1 MKQILKWIENFW
13 YHHKLAAV
21 IIVFAV
27 VFLIIATVQ
36 TVSKDN
42 ADINILY
49 AGPFWLSSAEI
60 RGIESAFIQTMSEDY
75 NGDGKNLV
83 VIKDI
88 ILLSDVQI
96 EERIENAKAEGVTDL
111 YINRNE
117 NLKLR
122 NSLTTEIMGG
132 ESIICLLDPA
142 WYEYVNAE
150 NGFMP
155 LVEILGYK
163 PANAIDDYGI
173 YLKDT
178 EFGQFFTAFQALPE
192 DTILCMRRMTVL
204 SMFKGTKKEEERY
217 NWHVRMF
224 ADILNFKVKE

>member
-1 MKQILKWIENFW
+1 MIKKIQNFW
-13 YHHKLAAV
+13 YHHKLAT
-21 IIVFAV
+21 IIVVLAII
-27 VFLIIATVQ
+27 FLIVATIQ
-36 TVSKDN
+36 MTTKDN
-42 ADINILY
+42 PDINILY

-60 RGIESAFIQTMSEDY
+60 RGIENAFIQTMSEDY

-88 ILLSDVQI
+88 ILLSDKQI
-96 EERIENAKAEGVTDL
+96 DERIENARAEGIDDL

-142 WYEYVNAE
+142 WYDYVNAE

-163 PANAIDDYGI
+163 PENAFDDYGI

-178 EFGQFFTAFQALPE
+178 EFGKFFTAFQVLPD

-224 ADILNFKVKE
+224 ADILDFKVKE